1 MICRSESIREWLAHR
16 HTLVACQTGIANEFA
31 LIDFA
36 FEEQMTFFRPAL
48 ALSLLPFAQAS
59 ADVPDRENALKLP
72 NVVISANRQV
82 EQRDV
87 STAAN
92 TVFTRADIER
102 LQPTSVTDLLNR
114 VPGVQVAPSGGR
126 GSLPGIY
133 IRGTKSAQSLVLVDG
148 QRIAN
153 ATSADSA
160 LQYLNVEQIERVEV
174 LRGSRSVIYGADAIG
189 GVIQIF
195 TRRGAD
201 QGLQARLHSG
211 FGNHDT
217 WQNSLGLSG
226 GDQRTHFNLST
237 SLDEAAGI
245 DRTGPSFASD
255 ADHDAYRNMS
265 YSLNLSHWL
274 NDDVEIG
281 FNALDNKGK
290 TEFDNPFGLF
300 DPITFNSVGQQPY
313 SDFEL
318 SSLGTY
324 IDARINDRWKTRLE
338 IGHSENREKAVD
350 TLSDDRSVFN
360 TYRDSVNWQNE
371 LTLDERNSLMLG
383 GDGYQ
388 DRVNSSTSFNEDS
401 RWNRAAFIQH
411 RFKGDGFST
420 ELGLRHDQNQQFGS
434 QNTWSGTLTVPIND
448 ANAVLL
454 SYSEGFR
461 APTFNDLYYPGFSN
475 PDLKPEHSKS
485 YELQWRSHLSDTSK
499 LEASLYRTDL
509 QDAIALDGNF
519 RPENIGSARI
529 NGLEASLEQQLFG
542 WTGKLGAS
550 IIDPR
555 DRDTG
560 HTLNRRAR
568 RTLNLDVD
576 RQFDRLGVGASWQ
589 AVSNSYN
596 DEGNTQNISG
606 YALFGLRSSWK
617 ASDEVRLEF
626 KLDNVLDKRYSR
638 TLYSFDGSSYGY
650 REEGRSWMFGVT
662 WTPEL

>member
-1 MICRSESIREWLAHR
+1 MNFSRL
-16 HTLVACQTGIANEFA
+16 
-31 LIDFA
+31 
-36 FEEQMTFFRPAL
+36 AL
-48 ALSLLPFAQAS
+48 ALSLLPIPQAFA
-59 ADVPDRENALKLP
+59 DLPDREDALKLSD
-72 NVVISANRQV
+72 VLISANRQV
-82 EQRDV
+82 EQRDA

-92 TVFTRADIER
+92 TVFTRTDIER
-102 LQPTSVTDLLNR
+102 LQPTGVTDLLNR

-133 IRGTKSAQSLVLVDG
+133 IRGTKAAQSLVLVDG

-174 LRGSRSVIYGADAIG
+174 LRGSRSVVYGADAIG

-195 TRRGAD
+195 TRRGAE

-211 FGNHDT
+211 FGNRDT

-226 GDQRTHFNLST
+226 GDEQTRFDLST
-237 SLDEAAGI
+237 SLDETAGI

-255 ADHDAYRNMS
+255 ADHDAYRNKS

-274 NDDVEIG
+274 TDDVEVG

-300 DPITFNSVGQQPY
+300 DPITFNSVGQQQY
-313 SDFEL
+313 SDFDL
-318 SSLGTY
+318 SSLGAY
-324 IDARINDRWKTRLE
+324 MDARINDRWKTRLE
-338 IGHSENREKAVD
+338 VGHSENREKTYD
-350 TLSDDRSVFN
+350 KLSEDRYVFN
-360 TYRDSVNWQNE
+360 TYRDSVNWQND
-371 LTLDERNSLMLG
+371 LTLNERNSLMLG
-383 GDGYQ
+383 GDWYE
-388 DRVNSSTSFNEDS
+388 DRVNSSTPFDEGS

-411 RFKGDGFST
+411 RFKGEGFST

-434 QNTWSGTLTVPIND
+434 QNTWSGTLTVPVNQAND
-448 ANAVLL
+448 VLF

-475 PDLKPEHSKS
+475 PNLKPEHSKS
-485 YELQWRSHLSDTSK
+485 YELQWRSRLSDTSK

-509 QDAIALDGNF
+509 EDAIALDSDF

-529 NGLEASLEQQLFG
+529 NGFEASLEQRLFG
-542 WTGKLGAS
+542 WTGRLGAS

-568 RTLNLDVD
+568 RTVNLDLD

-589 AVSNSYN
+589 AVSSSYN
-596 DEGNTQNISG
+596 DEANTQSIHG

-617 ASDEVRLEF
+617 VSEEVKLEF
-626 KLDNVLDKRYSR
+626 KLDNALDKRYSR
-638 TLYSFDGSSYGY
+638 TLYSFDGNNYGY
-650 REEGRSWMFGVT
+650 REEGRTWMLGMT
-662 WTPEL
+662 WTPSL